1 MEKYFYYETSGYHR
15 YAVVK
20 DNNGNYVFYDIE
32 NQKQS
37 IQAADGVLGHFKE
50 MHPNS
55 WMEMFETTA
64 TEVKVK
70 SINELFQW
78 IQKYNELTTN
88 VELAEASL
96 LQAKGA
102 LEMFLNPVIK
112 MSLSEL
118 RDKGYIYKVFW
129 NSLERENTK
138 IGDCW
143 FTEEEANKE
152 IESLKQAFGKE
163 YNEENCYIYNASDE
177 MDDQIDDEKSINE
190 NTM

>member
-1 MEKYFYYETSGYHR
+1 MEKYFYYKTSGPHR

-20 DNNGNYVFYDIE
+20 DNNDNYVFYDIE

-37 IQAADGVLGHFKE
+37 IRAAADVLGHFKK
-50 MHPNS
+50 MHPNQ
-55 WMEMFETTA
+55 WMEWFETMA
-64 TEVKVK
+64 TEAKVK

-88 VELAEASL
+88 VELADASL

-102 LEMFLNPVIK
+102 LKEFLNPVIK

-118 RDKGYIYKVFW
+118 RDKGYIYYVIW
-129 NSLERENTK
+129 NGLAIENPKTEN
-138 IGDCW
+138 CW
-143 FTEEEANKE
+143 FTEEEAKKE
-152 IESLKQAFGKE
+152 FESLKQTLGEE
-163 YNEENCYIYNASDE
+163 YDEDLCYIYNASDE
-177 MDDQIDDEKSINE
+177 LDDQIDDEKSINE

>member
-1 MEKYFYYETSGYHR
+1 MEKYFYYETSGSHE

-20 DNNGNYVFYDIE
+20 GNNGNYVFYDIE

-37 IQAADGVLGHFKE
+37 IRAAADVLGHFKN
-50 MHPNS
+50 MFPS
-55 WMEMFETTA
+55 WWMEAFETKA
-64 TEVKVK
+64 TEAKVK

-78 IQKYNELTTN
+78 IQKYKELTTN

-129 NSLERENTK
+129 NCEEREK
-138 IGDCW
+138 I
-143 FTEEEANKE
+143 
-152 IESLKQAFGKE
+152 QR
-163 YNEENCYIYNASDE
+163 
-177 MDDQIDDEKSINE
+177 
-190 NTM
+190 

>member
-1 MEKYFYYETSGYHR
+1 MEKYFYYETSGSHG

-20 DNNGNYVFYDIE
+20 GNNGNYVFYDIE

-37 IQAADGVLGHFKE
+37 IQASDGVLGHFKK
-50 MHPNS
+50 MYPNT

-88 VELAEASL
+88 VELADASL
-96 LQAKGA
+96 NKAKKA
-102 LEMFLNPVIK
+102 LKEFLNPVID

-163 YNEENCYIYNASDE
+163 YNEESCYIYNASDE